1 MKTAWIVLAVVL
13 LVLVALLVVMRSSTP
28 TGAPVK
34 ADTFYPISPTQF
46 ALRVFAGAPNE
57 GYVQPLTLTQVRA
70 TPASAITAGADVANT
85 TVYVRLIA
93 NHEYQLCSVE
103 SGARSP

>member
-13 LVLVALLVVMRSSTP
+13 LVLVALLVVLGTP
-28 TGAPVK
+28 TPTCAPAK

-57 GYVQPLTLTQVRA
+57 GYAQPLTLAQVRA
-70 TPASAITAGADVANT
+70 IADT
-85 TVYVRLIA
+85 TVYVRPTA
-93 NHEYQLCSVE
+93 NHEYQLCSAE
-103 SGARSP
+103 SEAKSP